1 MLYGKEVIS
10 INYFNYMEKINEEMT
25 ELRNDLY
32 DKEDSYNDV
41 LDEIYWFIANYRN
54 SKTDEDVSIAIDE
67 FIESLMEKDIIN
79 IKTLNEYYE
88 SLENYLKKRGEKE

>member
-1 MLYGKEVIS
+1 
-10 INYFNYMEKINEEMT
+10 MEKINEEMT
-25 ELRNDLY
+25 ELRKNID
-32 DKEDSYNDV
+32 DTKDSYNDV

-54 SKTDEDVSIAIDE
+54 SKTDEDVSVVIDE

-79 IKTLNEYYE
+79 LKTLNEYDE